1 MIKRKSTEVRPRNQ
15 NQSLV
20 ANLSDAARPVPPLR
34 LLGSAA
40 DKDKSAAAPIAA
52 SAAKP
57 KEAAPKPNPKEP
69 LPKPK
74 VAPASSSM
82 RKHHN
87 KARPQRAAS
96 QGGAKLAASHT
107 AASNA
112 SKCADMWRTS
122 TAPTPAQRSKST
134 PGGAAHTSLAA
145 PLPQAGSSLAD
156 FRWAWKRD
164 GNPAAAAATA
174 GTARSGTAGTG
185 RVDAAARIAR
195 TQQQQ
200 QKQKQQKGGGLHGG
214 WGQEVKPLSQVLQE
228 QWRHAETSGTQN
240 GASHRAFRASED
252 EDVAVRRRRRPLV
265 VQPPSPRAVA
275 EAAATVLQKGW
286 QASAETRAPAP
297 PPTLAPPTTAAFAAA
312 RRVTDAPLPPWAVT
326 QAGQEAAEA
335 AAARAVAAAA
345 AAAVAE
351 VVAAGGREEED
362 HSHHGRRSSEGGD
375 SPAARRPPPG
385 PKLRTASGYSRA
397 AKEDPLPDGWQ
408 PAIRSGEEVF
418 IHVSGLTLRTRRAV
432 EMYEKMQAQSSGATD
447 RGGAAKDRGADARA
461 AYASRGVRHDGLE
474 AAPDSRENS
483 PRGGGSGSPLAGSP
497 RSPTGAVP
505 AAGMSSPERIRR
517 QRRRSEAAQIALF
530 EAMAPGGGGEAPGRA
545 RAQSAGNLPLFNKEH
560 QARMRTHLTCTH
572 TWTCAC
578 TCTCT
583 CPCPCICACTCTCIC
598 TCTCAC
604 T

>member
-1 MIKRKSTEVRPRNQ
+1 MINHRKSTEARPRNQ

-40 DKDKSAAAPIAA
+40 DKDKSAAVPIAVPIA
-52 SAAKP
+52 SAKP
-57 KEAAPKPNPKEP
+57 KEAAPKPREP

-74 VAPASSSM
+74 VAPASSSK

-87 KARPQRAAS
+87 KARPQRTAS

-134 PGGAAHTSLAA
+134 PGVAAHTSLAA
-145 PLPQAGSSLAD
+145 PLPEAGSSLAD
-156 FRWAWKRD
+156 FKWAWKRD
-164 GNPAAAAATA
+164 GNPPAAAAAAA
-174 GTARSGTAGTG
+174 GTSRSGTAGTG

-200 QKQKQQKGGGLHGG
+200 QQPKGGR

-228 QWRHAETSGTQN
+228 QWHHAESSGAQN
-240 GASHRAFRASED
+240 GASHRAYRPSED
-252 EDVAVRRRRRPLV
+252 EDVAGRRRRRPLV

-312 RRVTDAPLPPWAVT
+312 RRVTDAPLPPWAIT
-326 QAGQEAAEA
+326 QAGLEAAEA

-351 VVAAGGREEED
+351 AVAAGEEAEEE
-362 HSHHGRRSSEGGD
+362 HSQHGRRSSVGGD
-375 SPAARRPPPG
+375 SPAARRPPSG

-432 EMYEKMQAQSSGATD
+432 EMYEKMQAQTD
-447 RGGAAKDRGADARA
+447 RGSAKNRGADARA
-461 AYASRGVRHDGLE
+461 AYAARGASVVE
-474 AAPDSRENS
+474 SAPESRESTWESS
-483 PRGGGSGSPLAGSP
+483 PRGGGGGGGGGGSGGGGGGSGSP

-505 AAGMSSPERIRR
+505 AAGLSSPERIQR

-530 EAMAPGGGGEAPGRA
+530 EAMAPGGGGEAPGRT

-560 QARMRTHLTCTH
+560 QARMHMHLHVHMHMHMHIDVHATSTHVHVHVMCM
-572 TWTCAC
+572 
-578 TCTCT
+578 
-583 CPCPCICACTCTCIC
+583 
-598 TCTCAC
+598 
-604 T
+604 